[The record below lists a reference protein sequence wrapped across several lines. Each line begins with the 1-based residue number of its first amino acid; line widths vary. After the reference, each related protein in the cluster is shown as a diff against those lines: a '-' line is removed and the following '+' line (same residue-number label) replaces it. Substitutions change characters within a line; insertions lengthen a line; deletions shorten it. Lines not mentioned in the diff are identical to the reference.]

1 MLIVNLILVEAYFMV
16 SENSINS
23 KAETVFK
30 TEDRT
35 YFYAR
40 YEKFLA
46 MKEHF

>member
-23 KAETVFK
+23 KAETVFYK

-35 YFYAR
+35 YFTLDMR
-40 YEKFLA
+40 SS
-46 MKEHF
+46 